1 MINSCGC
8 VQFLQYT
15 FKKLC
20 TIGEK
25 LEVANIVF
33 RKLSPNLGVDDV
45 DHTIKFYKEILGFE
59 LVLSVPEGGPSEWA
73 VMKCGD
79 VEMMFQSVT
88 SLIEEIP
95 VLKDKKIGYALNFYM
110 EVEDI
115 KRLYTNLKGKVTLV
129 REGICIQHLMECK
142 NS

>member
-1 MINSCGC
+1 M
-8 VQFLQYT
+8 
-15 FKKLC
+15 
-20 TIGEK
+20 
-25 LEVANIVF
+25 F